1 MTETWYFKIFDA
13 IFTLII
19 FYFGHRFY
27 AKHHD
32 KKTFEKMLKNEKKV
46 KDFYNKLFKKEKKRK
61 QGPFL

>member
-13 IFTLII
+13 IVTGII

-27 AKHHD
+27 AKHHN
-32 KKTFEKMLKNEKKV
+32 KKSFEKMLKEKQI

>member
-1 MTETWYFKIFDA
+1 MTETWYFRIFDA
-13 IFTLII
+13 IVTGII

-27 AKHHD
+27 AKHHS
-32 KKTFEKMLKNEKKV
+32 KKSFEKMLKAEKQI

>member
-13 IFTLII
+13 IVTGII

-27 AKHHD
+27 AKHHN
-32 KKTFEKMLKNEKKV
+32 KKRFKEMLKGEEKI